1 MNSIIWFCVDFSCQT
16 KFPFV
21 VCEFANIRVVGE
33 DKSALIYVVLIVLYA
48 IFVNVCLYSLT
59 VKASSVCN
67 DAWDILKGTD
77 LVL

>member
-1 MNSIIWFCVDFSCQT
+1 MNLLTLD
-16 KFPFV
+16 
-21 VCEFANIRVVGE
+21 RVVGE

-48 IFVNVCLYSLT
+48 ICVYVCLYSFT

-77 LVL
+77 LLL